1 MFKMPQ
7 KIVLNSTANEN
18 YLLGP
23 KKLLINACKIGY
35 PTITT
40 QNMPFDRT
48 NTDVLKTKVGTSEK
62 EYFPG
67 DVNNS
72 VKLSG
77 YTP

>member
-1 MFKMPQ
+1 M
-7 KIVLNSTANEN
+7 LNNTANEN

-23 KKLLINACKIGY
+23 QMLLINACKIGY

-40 QNMPFDRT
+40 QNMPLDRT
-48 NTDVLKTKVGTSEK
+48 NTDVLNTKVGTNEK

-67 DVNNS
+67 DLNSS

-77 YTP
+77 